1 MRKLL
6 ILFKE
11 MQIFESND
19 RKVKYMILG
28 WGISPGEGIGYP
40 LQYAWAFLVAQ
51 LIKNLSVDK
60 GLISKTYKQLI
71 QLNTRK
77 TTQSKNGKTQT
88 HISPKKT

>member
-1 MRKLL
+1 
-6 ILFKE
+6 
-11 MQIFESND
+11 
-19 RKVKYMILG
+19 MILG